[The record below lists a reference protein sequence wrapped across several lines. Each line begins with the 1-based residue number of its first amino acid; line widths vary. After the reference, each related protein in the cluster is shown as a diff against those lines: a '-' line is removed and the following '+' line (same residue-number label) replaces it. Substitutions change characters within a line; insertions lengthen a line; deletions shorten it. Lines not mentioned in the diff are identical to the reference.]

1 MMVLRNHDA
10 LSRRRMAAMQDPV
23 TGVYQYG
30 QRFQGVRNAPL
41 PCFRYA
47 TARLTGFEKMLGR
60 TDETLTYHLC
70 GYGLTPGESLVSLV
84 GETAERFSYVA
95 SQALLGD
102 RVVRASYADLVRDCE
117 ANGDRLCPLSLV
129 NVVYDPGTPHWV
141 EETDEL
147 TWLRMTSASDTSRC
161 VLIPLQMVLPYSS
174 GLFADEPRILPS
186 AVSTGT
192 ACHETFEHALENCLI
207 EYFQIDSFNLWWF
220 AGVESPVVRT
230 DTAECLEKW
239 GFSRPEV
246 REFARDFE
254 VTFHDITLDKPMPIF
269 VCEIRAHRSG
279 LPQYTVGVQGAWDR
293 EHALYRAF
301 MECLA
306 VLDYNMNSVWLDA
319 DHTASDADEEKAC
332 RIDNLDDNVALYARR
347 GCSGRST
354 CGITAEA
361 LVGGVGR
368 VNGLSDF
375 PHAGFLDITAPEF
388 AALGMCV
395 VRLVVPELIPMCL
408 PSFPQRRHPRYA
420 LAGGVVNDAPHPLA

>member
-207 EYFQIDSFNLWWF
+207 VPAFVLGHVVVDGLAGLRKIFLAVVACGAFVLAGLPGAVILHVLFNLLVFLRKF
-220 AGVESPVVRT
+220 A
-230 DTAECLEKW
+230 
-239 GFSRPEV
+239 
-246 REFARDFE
+246 
-254 VTFHDITLDKPMPIF
+254 
-269 VCEIRAHRSG
+269 
-279 LPQYTVGVQGAWDR
+279 
-293 EHALYRAF
+293 
-301 MECLA
+301 
-306 VLDYNMNSVWLDA
+306 DA
-319 DHTASDADEEKAC
+319 AD
-332 RIDNLDDNVALYARR
+332 LSARR
-347 GCSGRST
+347 
-354 CGITAEA
+354 
-361 LVGGVGR
+361 L
-368 VNGLSDF
+368 
-375 PHAGFLDITAPEF
+375 
-388 AALGMCV
+388 M
-395 VRLVVPELIPMCL
+395 
-408 PSFPQRRHPRYA
+408 
-420 LAGGVVNDAPHPLA
+420 

>member
-60 TDETLTYHLC
+60 TDETLTYYLC

-161 VLIPLQMVLPYSS
+161 VLIPPADGAPLFERALRRRAAHPALRRLDRNGLPRDLRACA
-174 GLFADEPRILPS
+174 GELP
-186 AVSTGT
+186 
-192 ACHETFEHALENCLI
+192 
-207 EYFQIDSFNLWWF
+207 
-220 AGVESPVVRT
+220 
-230 DTAECLEKW
+230 
-239 GFSRPEV
+239 
-246 REFARDFE
+246 
-254 VTFHDITLDKPMPIF
+254 
-269 VCEIRAHRSG
+269 HRSR
-279 LPQYTVGVQGAWDR
+279 LRAGA
-293 EHALYRAF
+293 
-301 MECLA
+301 
-306 VLDYNMNSVWLDA
+306 
-319 DHTASDADEEKAC
+319 
-332 RIDNLDDNVALYARR
+332 
-347 GCSGRST
+347 CSR
-354 CGITAEA
+354 
-361 LVGGVGR
+361 
-368 VNGLSDF
+368 
-375 PHAGFLDITAPEF
+375 
-388 AALGMCV
+388 
-395 VRLVVPELIPMCL
+395 
-408 PSFPQRRHPRYA
+408 
-420 LAGGVVNDAPHPLA
+420 